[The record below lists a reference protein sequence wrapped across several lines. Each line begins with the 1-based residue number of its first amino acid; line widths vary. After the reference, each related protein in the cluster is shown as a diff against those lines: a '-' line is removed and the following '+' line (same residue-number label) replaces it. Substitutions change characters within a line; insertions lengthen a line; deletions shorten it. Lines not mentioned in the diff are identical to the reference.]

1 MKFDPLSVY
10 RTAVERVPAY
20 RRFLERELGAVRDI
34 QSVEEFA
41 QLPLTDKHGYIC
53 QYPLPELCLD
63 GTLAGKHAIVKSSGS
78 FDKPVYWPQLPE
90 QERGF
95 ERWVLD
101 DLDALLGIRKEPA
114 LAIVTLPLGSLIA
127 GELVTWTLR
136 NAAIE
141 HRCITLLTP
150 GAQLD
155 EAAMILERFSPY
167 FAQTILFGYPPF
179 TKAVLEAAH
188 RASVPLAERRVSLR
202 LAGDGYTESYRDQV
216 MQLIGAPERRS
227 WHIWS
232 SYSSTDF
239 GRVGRETPLCVAI
252 RRLLH
257 QSGKAAAVL
266 GSAVLPSLMQY
277 NPQSFHLEAIED
289 ELVIT
294 RHQAVPLVRYRT
306 GDRARLLSY
315 SELMARLADAG
326 LDPLG
331 YLKEHGLPDGLCP
344 QLPFLLVDGRADGGL
359 KLFGVE
365 AYANIT
371 LEQVRESIDSHPL
384 LRAQLT
390 GNFQL
395 ERIGEDTAQALVVH
409 AEVRTDA
416 AGVELPAI
424 ARALASELAL
434 RNKEFASL
442 LSRDGD
448 DALPRINPL
457 QQGALLKD
465 AKLRYIRRA
474 PAT

>member
-1 MKFDPLSVY
+1 MQFDPLSVY

-20 RRFLERELGAVRDI
+20 RRFLERELGQVREVRSI
-34 QSVEEFA
+34 EEFA

-53 QYPLPELCLD
+53 KFPLPEICLD

-101 DLDALLGIRKEPA
+101 DLDALLNIRKEPA
-114 LAIVTLPLGSLIA
+114 LAVVTLPLGSLVA

-136 NAAIE
+136 SAAIE
-141 HRCITLLTP
+141 HRCLTLLTP

-155 EAAMILERFSPY
+155 EAALILERFSPY
-167 FAQTILFGYPPF
+167 FAQSILFGYPPF
-179 TKAVLEAAH
+179 TKAVLEAAQ
-188 RASVPLAERRVSLR
+188 RIGVPLAERRVSLR
-202 LAGDGYTESYRDQV
+202 LAGDGYSESYRDQC
-216 MQLIGAPERRS
+216 MQLLGAPERRS
-227 WHIWS
+227 WQIWS

-257 QSGKAAAVL
+257 RSGKAAAVL
-266 GSAVLPSLMQY
+266 GSTVLPSVMQY
-277 NPQSFHLEAIED
+277 NPQSFYLEVVED

-315 SELMARLADAG
+315 SEMMARLQDAG
-326 LDPLG
+326 LDPMA
-331 YLKEHGLPDGLCP
+331 YLKEHGLRDGLCAE
-344 QLPFLLVDGRADGGL
+344 LPFLLVDGRADGGL
-359 KLFGVE
+359 KLFCTE

-371 LEQVRESIDSHPL
+371 LEQVRESIDSSPL
-384 LRAQLT
+384 LREKLT

-395 ERIGEDTAQALVVH
+395 ERIGGDAEQLLGVH
-409 AEVRTDA
+409 VEIRSGAEPVD
-416 AGVELPAI
+416 LPAI
-424 ARALASELAL
+424 ARALASELAH
-434 RNKEFASL
+434 RNKEFADL
-442 LSRDGD
+442 LALRKE
-448 DALPRINPL
+448 DALPRISPL
-457 QQGALLKD
+457 PEGALLKD

-474 PAT
+474 PRT